1 MNETIKQIQIEHL
14 RPFENFPFQIRHDE
28 QLELLAES
36 IAMEGIYNPLIVRPL
51 KKDAYEIISG
61 HRRYEACKMA
71 GVKTIPAIIREMDK
85 DSAIIA
91 VIDCNMHRE
100 FILPS
105 EKAFAYKMKLDAM
118 NRQGKRTD
126 LTFSQVGKKLN
137 SYETVAKQTGESRS
151 QIHRYIRLTNLIKP
165 LLDMVDQGRIAL
177 SPAVELSYLSEYE
190 QEQLVMHINFYD
202 ATPSLSQAIQMRNL
216 SDENLLSDNAIKEI
230 MSERKANQIEYL
242 KMPTDSIRKFF
253 RPNTTEKQMQNII
266 LKALAFYNKYQQR
279 QNNKTR

>member
-1 MNETIKQIQIEHL
+1 
-14 RPFENFPFQIRHDE
+14 
-28 QLELLAES
+28 
-36 IAMEGIYNPLIVRPL
+36 
-51 KKDAYEIISG
+51 
-61 HRRYEACKMA
+61 
-71 GVKTIPAIIREMDK
+71 
-85 DSAIIA
+85 
-91 VIDCNMHRE
+91 
-100 FILPS
+100 
-105 EKAFAYKMKLDAM
+105 
-118 NRQGKRTD
+118 
-126 LTFSQVGKKLN
+126 
-137 SYETVAKQTGESRS
+137 
-151 QIHRYIRLTNLIKP
+151 
-165 LLDMVDQGRIAL
+165 MVDQGRIAL